1 MAWSS
6 LAIIV
11 GIVFGLIFG
20 IVIFDL
26 TEESFSSVVLG
37 VLIGCIIAILFGL
50 TSVTQ
55 KQITKIYQ
63 LKEIEKSVYYQSST
77 SDKVVVNIET
87 SSGVKSKSFDIDIV
101 SFKTTTNSPKI
112 KITTLTYKYFPRNKF
127 INKKVIIYLP
137 KENTVNQEKQVDD
150 SISCKKCNY
159 KNSSDA
165 NFCTNCGTELS
176 NKRFSS
182 NCGEE
187 ITNQNYCPNC
197 GQKIKNLLFIQKF
210 NFCS

>member
-1 MAWSS
+1 MTWIS

-63 LKEIEKSVYYQSST
+63 LKEIE
-77 SDKVVVNIET
+77 
-87 SSGVKSKSFDIDIV
+87 
-101 SFKTTTNSPKI
+101 
-112 KITTLTYKYFPRNKF
+112 
-127 INKKVIIYLP
+127 INK
-137 KENTVNQEKQVDD
+137 ENQVDD

-210 NFCS
+210 NFCN